1 VLRDPRSRF
10 FLGKREPDEF
20 RAWMPALL
28 EEVREDLPRFGRGRL
43 SKNRGIEARI
53 ERFAHVCCAVVTR
66 HQPLR
71 GGRDGE
77 VTVAPC
83 GTVEL

>member
-1 VLRDPRSRF
+1 VLRDPLKR
-10 FLGKREPDEF
+10 FLGCEREPDEF
-20 RAWMPALL
+20 RAWMPVLL
-28 EEVREDLPRFGRGRL
+28 EEVCEDLPRFGRGGL
-43 SKNRGIEARI
+43 SKNRVIEARI
-53 ERFAHVCCAVVTR
+53 ERFAHDCCAVVTR

-77 VTVAPC
+77 VPVVPC